1 MMVALPQSFVR
12 LPLAH
17 RGLHDRSAGRIEN
30 AMASFL
36 AAAEAGYGIEL
47 DLQLSSDGQAMA
59 FHDYGLDRLTHET
72 GLVRDRTAKEL
83 STITLKDTQDK
94 IPTFAEVLDAVE
106 GRVPLLIEVKD
117 QDGAYGTA
125 VGELEAAAARD
136 LKGYLGECAVMSFN
150 PHSVAVMQTLM
161 PEIPRGLTTD
171 DFSDV
176 ENVLATDAFS
186 RLRRIE
192 DFERVGASFISHDK
206 ADLYWPRVSE
216 LKAAGARVLCWTVRS
231 PAEEAAALSVA
242 ENITFEG
249 YLPRV
254 TA

>member
-36 AAAEAGYGIEL
+36 AAVEAGYGIEL

-125 VGELEAAAARD
+125 VG
-136 LKGYLGECAVMSFN
+136 
-150 PHSVAVMQTLM
+150 
-161 PEIPRGLTTD
+161 
-171 DFSDV
+171 
-176 ENVLATDAFS
+176 
-186 RLRRIE
+186 
-192 DFERVGASFISHDK
+192 
-206 ADLYWPRVSE
+206 
-216 LKAAGARVLCWTVRS
+216 
-231 PAEEAAALSVA
+231 
-242 ENITFEG
+242 
-249 YLPRV
+249 
-254 TA
+254 